1 MIQLQP
7 ASKRPICLMPASK
20 RGIIIEPV
28 NPTLP
33 YPAIRLVSNFS
44 GGTGSVNLASGI
56 IPDGVKDG
64 VNLDFTLPFDAPFLL
79 LTLRGR
85 VLMQDF
91 DFTRNGVNLQMV
103 AGNEPFPDDPFLAFL
118 IGN

>member
-1 MIQLQP
+1 M
-7 ASKRPICLMPASK
+7 RLMPASK

-28 NPTLP
+28 NPALP
-33 YPAIRLVSNFS
+33 YPAIQLVSNFS
-44 GGTGSVNLASGI
+44 GGSGSGSVNLASGL
-56 IPDGVKDG
+56 IPAGIKDG
-64 VNLDFTLPFDAPFLL
+64 VNPDFTLPFDASFLL

-118 IGN
+118 IGT